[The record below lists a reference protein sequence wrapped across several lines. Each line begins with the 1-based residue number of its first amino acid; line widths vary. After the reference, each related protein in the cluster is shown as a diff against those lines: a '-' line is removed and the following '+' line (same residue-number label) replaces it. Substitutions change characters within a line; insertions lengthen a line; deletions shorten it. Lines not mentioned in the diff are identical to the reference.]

1 MHTLRYITLST
12 LLFMGL
18 FAITA
23 CDSTDAMDEGAL
35 LEGQLVN
42 ATDRP
47 VRNATVSLADRE
59 TTTNDEGIFTFTD
72 VDAGSYTITY
82 DAPGYTSV
90 SESINVSSSG
100 TTLDAVTLL
109 GSATISGTVVDAQTG
124 QGASEATV
132 IFIQQSGSSSALRS
146 QALLGDNEIADL
158 LIETDENGTYT
169 IADAP
174 TGSFQLIIRR
184 DGYQEAV
191 FNNVVVGEGSN
202 EIAPRPISESLQEG
216 EVRIV
221 LSWGEQPRDLDAHLT
236 GPLANTDSRFHVYWA
251 NRSPSGSN
259 AELDRDDVSSFGP
272 ETITITALRDGM
284 YRYSVHNF
292 SNQSENGGVGI
303 YESPTEVSLY
313 DENGRVASYTAPPA
327 DEGDGNTWRV
337 FELNVSNGSVSLDD
351 ANGDTLGYV
360 QASRSSDMDTFAQP
374 VGAKSPV
381 VSPLF

>member
-23 CDSTDAMDEGAL
+23 CDSTDAMDDGAL

-90 SESINVSSSG
+90 SESINVGSSG

-146 QALLGDNEIADL
+146 QALLDDSEIADL

-191 FNNVVVGEGSN
+191 FNNVVVG
-202 EIAPRPISESLQEG
+202 
-216 EVRIV
+216 
-221 LSWGEQPRDLDAHLT
+221 
-236 GPLANTDSRFHVYWA
+236 
-251 NRSPSGSN
+251 
-259 AELDRDDVSSFGP
+259 
-272 ETITITALRDGM
+272 
-284 YRYSVHNF
+284 
-292 SNQSENGGVGI
+292 
-303 YESPTEVSLY
+303 
-313 DENGRVASYTAPPA
+313 
-327 DEGDGNTWRV
+327 
-337 FELNVSNGSVSLDD
+337 
-351 ANGDTLGYV
+351 
-360 QASRSSDMDTFAQP
+360 
-374 VGAKSPV
+374 
-381 VSPLF
+381 